1 MAATNLTTDSQ
12 SGSRRSTTS
21 SDDQGIAQTARNV
34 ADSVAGAA
42 GEVTSRIP
50 EVTQSTKDALTEA
63 NRMVHR
69 GSDDTL
75 RIIGA
80 ASIGFAVGLLV
91 GGANRILVIA
101 SLVPAALIGATMV
114 ERMDQESSVSRALNG
129 RVQGG

>member
-1 MAATNLTTDSQ
+1 MAATNPTDSQ
-12 SGSRRSTTS
+12 SGTKRTTAS
-21 SDDQGIAQTARNV
+21 SEEQGIAQTARNV

-75 RIIGA
+75 RIIGS

-114 ERMDQESSVSRALNG
+114 ERMEQESSVSRALKS